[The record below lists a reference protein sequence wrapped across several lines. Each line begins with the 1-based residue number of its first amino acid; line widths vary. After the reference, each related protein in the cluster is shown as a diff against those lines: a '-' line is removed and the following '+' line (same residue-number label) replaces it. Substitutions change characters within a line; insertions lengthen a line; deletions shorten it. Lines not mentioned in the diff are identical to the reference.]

1 MEALNE
7 KFFICVKTEYKRR
20 MESFIWEDVINKV
33 PQTVQQYYVL
43 DGRSA
48 TRTTTSISLR
58 QCPQPS

>member
-1 MEALNE
+1 M
-7 KFFICVKTEYKRR
+7 KRTFFICVKTEYKRR
-20 MESFIWEDVINKV
+20 MESFAWEDVINTV

-43 DGRSA
+43 DGRCA